1 MTVGA
6 EVVGII
12 AAIETVT
19 AAAGGICGFIM
30 ECKTAPKS
38 AIELSTVLDQKKRVL
53 EMLLDDIGTMS
64 PSNEHIHLIRQTVR
78 FMRKIIRDIYAKI
91 APVIG
96 CSWSRKKVKNMGFKR
111 LTGKIGAAMKN
122 CKARLNW
129 ACSRVVTQTKLQQLR
144 DGMESL
150 SRIHQSLC

>member
-1 MTVGA
+1 MIVGA
-6 EVVGII
+6 ELLGFI
-12 AAIETVT
+12 AASKTVT
-19 AAAGGICGFIM
+19 GAAGGICGFIM

-38 AIELSTVLDQKKRVL
+38 AIELSTVLHQKERVL
-53 EMLLDDIGTMS
+53 ETLLDDIGTMS

-78 FMRKIIRDIYAKI
+78 FMRKIIRDFYAKI
-91 APVIG
+91 APLIG
-96 CSWSRKKVKNMGFKR
+96 CTWSRKKLKKMSFKR
-111 LTGKIGAAMKN
+111 LTGTIGAAMKN

-129 ACSRVVTQTKLQQLR
+129 AWSRLITQTKLQQLR